1 MHVAEEAIEPEVN
14 PTTDADT
21 FEPEV
26 VESLNREETHQAIFA
41 MLFAS
46 DRPLSAGR
54 IAEALGDADPDIVA
68 TLLSELK
75 EEIDSSETPIE
86 LREIAGGYQLT
97 TEARYAP
104 FIRRL
109 FQIKKSNKLTK
120 AVLETLAIIAYRQP
134 VTRPDVESIR
144 GVSVSHAFS
153 QLQERR
159 LIKAVGVSDSPGR
172 PRLYR
177 TTEEFLVHFGIG
189 HLNELP
195 SIDEFQALR

>member
-1 MHVAEEAIEPEVN
+1 MHVAEEAIEAEVN
-14 PTTDADT
+14 PTTDSDT
-21 FEPEV
+21 FEPEH
-26 VESLNREETHQAIFA
+26 VESLDRDETRQAIFA

-68 TLLSELK
+68 TMLSELK
-75 EEIDSSETPIE
+75 EEIDGGEAPIE

-153 QLQERR
+153 QLQERH
-159 LIKAVGVSDSPGR
+159 LIKAVGVSDTPGR
-172 PRLYR
+172 PRLFR
-177 TTEEFLVHFGIG
+177 TTDEFLVHFGIN

-195 SIDEFQALR
+195 SIDELQTLR

>member
-14 PTTDADT
+14 PTTDSDT
-21 FEPEV
+21 FEPEH
-26 VESLNREETHQAIFA
+26 VESLNRDETRQAIFA

-68 TLLSELK
+68 TMLSELK
-75 EEIDSSETPIE
+75 EEIDGGEAPIE

-109 FQIKKSNKLTK
+109 SKSLNTGLKYLPRFTPPIWMGRR
-120 AVLETLAIIAYRQP
+120 VAIR
-134 VTRPDVESIR
+134 
-144 GVSVSHAFS
+144 
-153 QLQERR
+153 
-159 LIKAVGVSDSPGR
+159 
-172 PRLYR
+172 
-177 TTEEFLVHFGIG
+177 
-189 HLNELP
+189 NC
-195 SIDEFQALR
+195 

>member
-1 MHVAEEAIEPEVN
+1 MHVAEEAIESEVN
-14 PTTDADT
+14 PTTDSDT
-21 FEPEV
+21 FEPEP
-26 VESLNREETHQAIFA
+26 VESLNRDETRQAIFA

-68 TLLSELK
+68 TMLSEVK
-75 EEIDSSETPIE
+75 EEIDGGEAPIE

-159 LIKAVGVSDSPGR
+159 LIKAVGVSDTPGR

-177 TTEEFLVHFGIG
+177 TTDEFLVHFGIN

-195 SIDEFQALR
+195 SIDELQTLR